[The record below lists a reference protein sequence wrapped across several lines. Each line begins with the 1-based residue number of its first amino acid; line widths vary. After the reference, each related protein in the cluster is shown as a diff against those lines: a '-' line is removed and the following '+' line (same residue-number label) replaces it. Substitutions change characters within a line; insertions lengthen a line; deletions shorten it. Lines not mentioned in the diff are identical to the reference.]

1 MGGGMPA
8 GMEDMMAQMMADP
21 EMMQAMQNPKV
32 VQAMQS
38 CMGNPMAA
46 MQYMNDPEVGPVLQ
60 KMMGKMMGGGMPPGA
75 MGGMP
80 GGMGGV
86 PGGMPGGMPAA
97 ASDGPSIVEDDEPA
111 GASIEEVD

>member
-1 MGGGMPA
+1 MPGMGGGMPA

-46 MQYMNDPEVGPVLQ
+46 MQYMNDPE
-60 KMMGKMMGGGMPPGA
+60 A
-75 MGGMP
+75 C
-80 GGMGGV
+80 
-86 PGGMPGGMPAA
+86 PALRAAEWRRLWA
-97 ASDGPSIVEDDEPA
+97 ASHRTRSFR
-111 GASIEEVD
+111 